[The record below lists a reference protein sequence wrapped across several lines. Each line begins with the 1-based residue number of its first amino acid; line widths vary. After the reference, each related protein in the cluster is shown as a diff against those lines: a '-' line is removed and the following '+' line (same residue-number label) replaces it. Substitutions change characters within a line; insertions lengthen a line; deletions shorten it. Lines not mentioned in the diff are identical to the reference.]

1 MSAQGGVDQIE
12 ALMLVGS
19 VHPALARPAPGFQHV
34 EARDAITNVSASS
47 VLERAGAR
55 ANLRES

>member
-12 ALMLVGS
+12 ALMLVGN
-19 VHPALARPAPGFQHV
+19 VHPALPRPAPGFQYV
-34 EARDAITNVSASS
+34 KARDAITNVSASS